1 MCIIFGKRARL
12 LQEELALKCEETAN
26 LKKRIEKYAREITAL
41 RSDCDKSR
49 QESMR
54 QTSLAIQEK
63 SARQTMENEIKSL
76 THELNCARN
85 TANQLRGEL
94 AKYKPNRGKSGRF
107 VKKRSTEPEQKTG
120 PEEKLFE

>member
-12 LQEELALKCEETAN
+12 LQEELALKCNEVAD
-26 LKKRIEKYAREITAL
+26 LKKRIEKYEREITSS
-41 RSDCDKSR
+41 RSDCDKAR

-54 QTSLAIQEK
+54 QTSLAIQERN
-63 SARQTMENEIKSL
+63 ARQSMENEIKSL